1 MNRKSLLMLLLAAG
15 LFAGAI
21 TGMAFAFNGGN
32 EATDANYDAD
42 VDINHEE
49 ETSCDAGA
57 PKEPDIMTEDDEM
70 SADYDIPVI
79 SEYFSV
85 TGTIESIEKVDGMIR
100 VTIEDE
106 HGNPAVLVL
115 SENTV
120 FPFSE
125 EFEVGDVVT
134 GWYLTNAP
142 MILIWPAE
150 YNIAVLAAG
159 APEDGNIKVDRFSA
173 MENNE
178 DGLMLSLD
186 GTFAFRIDDN
196 TKMILANGDDFTAG
210 DIEGRRIIVIYDVST
225 RSIPE
230 IVTASKLIVLYEDIV
245 TLPIEVDVDVD
256 IAD

>member
-1 MNRKSLLMLLLAAG
+1 MNRKSLLMLLLAIG
-15 LFAGAI
+15 LLAGAI
-21 TGMAFAFNGGN
+21 TGMAFAFGGGN
-32 EATDANYDAD
+32 GTSDADYDAD
-42 VDINHEE
+42 VDINQEE
-49 ETSCDAGA
+49 EINNEADIVE
-57 PKEPDIMTEDDEM
+57 EPDVMIEDEDM
-70 SADYDIPVI
+70 SADYHIPVI
-79 SEYFSV
+79 SEYFYI
-85 TGTIESIEKVDGMIR
+85 TGTIESIEREDGMIR

-115 SENTV
+115 SEDTV

-125 EFEVGDVVT
+125 EFEVGDIVT

-178 DGLMLSLD
+178 DGLMLSQD
-186 GTFAFRIDDN
+186 GAFAFRVDEN
-196 TKMILANGDDFTAG
+196 TQIILANGDDFTTG

-230 IVTASKLIVLYEDIV
+230 ITTATKLIVLYEDIV
-245 TLPIEVDVDVD
+245 TLPIEVDVDTVD
-256 IAD
+256 